1 VYTILTDALQLERFP
16 LGYMGR
22 MANGRAENQAGLPS
36 VQVVRALE
44 VVGRQNYVE
53 NMMPSDDPTSM
64 KWEYTI
70 VHTDRLNTPGG
81 PQLAPIWRR
90 KYADGSTDW
99 DQINKLGEDGWEM
112 VNAFPVESGG
122 TIQYLAFIFKRPKR
136 SASLSPTPQSSAEA
150 SVAGEAPGQSDPSAA
165 PDEPSSD
172 TA

>member
-1 VYTILTDALQLERFP
+1 MLNDE
-16 LGYMGR
+16 LG
-22 MANGRAENQAGLPS
+22 S
-36 VQVVRALE
+36 
-44 VVGRQNYVE
+44 
-53 NMMPSDDPTSM
+53 T

-112 VNAFPVESGG
+112 VNAFPVESAG

-136 SASLSPTPQSSAEA
+136 APGRLAAPESPAEA
-150 SVAGEAPGQSDPSAA
+150 SVAGDPVAPPEAPAPDDAAPSA
-165 PDEPSSD
+165 PPEPNPQG
-172 TA
+172 